1 MQDKAY
7 PRHGLL
13 HFEDV
18 IVGQRVPFGRK
29 QVTKEEIVAFA
40 RAYDPQLIHL
50 DEEVA
55 KRSIVGGLCAS
66 GFHSCA
72 ILMRMLADEV
82 LNKAT
87 SLGSP
92 GMDEVKW
99 LKPVRPDDLLT
110 ARYTCT
116 GKRVLGSR
124 PHVGLAAVTFE
135 MLNQA
140 GDVVMVWMSN
150 QLLAVR
156 HPGAEVAAVPSP
168 KQARTTEALVSL
180 WDMPAGPP
188 PSTQSNFFEDRVIGE
203 FADLGSH
210 TFTKPEIVAF
220 AREYDPQPFHLD
232 EEAAKSSLFGA
243 LCASSW
249 HTAAH
254 YIRLSVALRHGIE
267 DKIRAAGGAVAI
279 YGPSPGFKNVRWLKP
294 VYVGDTITYR
304 NRTTQKIDLKSRP
317 ERGLVVTETQGR
329 NQKGEIVFAING
341 QILAERRQPYRAS

>member
-1 MQDKAY
+1 MQDKAP
-7 PRHGLL
+7 PRFDLL

-18 IVGQRVPFGRK
+18 VVGQTVPFGRK

-40 RAYDPQLIHL
+40 SAYDPQLIHL

-55 KRSIVGGLCAS
+55 KASIVGGLCAS

-72 ILMRMLADEV
+72 ILMRMLADDV

-99 LKPVRPDDLLT
+99 LKPVRPGDKLT

-116 GKRVLGSR
+116 SKRVLGSR
-124 PHVGLAAVTFE
+124 PNVGLAAVTFE

-140 GDVVMVWMSN
+140 GDVVMIWMSN

-156 HPGAEVAAVPSP
+156 HPGGAAATSPPSGSA
-168 KQARTTEALVSL
+168 KTGTVLQNL
-180 WDMPAGPP
+180 WDLPVGPA
-188 PSTQSNFFEDRVIGE
+188 PSLRSNYFEDRVVGE
-203 FADLGSH
+203 NAELGSH
-210 TFTKPEIVAF
+210 TFTKPEIIAF

-232 EEAAKSSLFGA
+232 EVAAKSSLFGA
-243 LCASSW
+243 LCASGW

-267 DKIRAAGGAVAI
+267 AKIRAAGGKVAI

-317 ERGLVVTETQGR
+317 ERGIIVSETQGR
-329 NQKGEIVFAING
+329 NQNGEIVFAING
-341 QILAERRQPYRAS
+341 QILAERREPYRAG